1 MKILKKNY
9 PQNNAKC
16 TKNKYIFWSNVAP
29 IMCFHPKELTQENQ
43 NLKKL
48 TKENQNLK
56 HPTNV
61 QTFKV

>member
-1 MKILKKNY
+1 
-9 PQNNAKC
+9 
-16 TKNKYIFWSNVAP
+16 
-29 IMCFHPKELTQENQ
+29 MCFHPKELTQENQ